1 MGNPDEPVMAAN
13 SDLRAKALLVSVG
26 GSAPPIV
33 ATITQQRPGVIIFF
47 VSRGSRETAERTVAA
62 LPAGYHP
69 SIEYVETPSEQLVD
83 ECFKVLLRDV
93 SGILERRGLTFRDLR
108 ADFTGGTK
116 PMSAAV
122 LLAFAGRIPDFS
134 YVGGLDAMA
143 RDKGGLGVVVDG
155 REQLLIRGDPWMAVA
170 ETRLSE
176 AKGFFSAG
184 RYAAAR
190 DVVEGLMTSGFTSR
204 LAQSLRAIAEGFS
217 AWDAQRY
224 DKAKKSFPDAVG
236 TLAAIAE
243 GRGPGAISDFS
254 EACMRLLPML
264 TDTHLEWQKLSNA
277 HKGKQDFS
285 GLDGR
290 RLPLDLCAAAR
301 RRVEQRQDPED
312 GVMLL
317 YAAVEKLAKGR
328 LIIKHGIDNSR
339 CDVGDLGGIREE
351 VLRKQAAENG
361 LVKLASTDSFRLL
374 LDRGDEIGTRYEQNK
389 ELIEK
394 LGSVRNYCWR
404 EHGYNHVDR
413 STFDE
418 LFPAV
423 LRLLGAGPADLVT
436 FPVPDWW

>member
-1 MGNPDEPVMAAN
+1 
-13 SDLRAKALLVSVG
+13 
-26 GSAPPIV
+26 
-33 ATITQQRPGVIIFF
+33 
-47 VSRGSRETAERTVAA
+47 
-62 LPAGYHP
+62 
-69 SIEYVETPSEQLVD
+69 
-83 ECFKVLLRDV
+83 
-93 SGILERRGLTFRDLR
+93 
-108 ADFTGGTK
+108 
-116 PMSAAV
+116 
-122 LLAFAGRIPDFS
+122 
-134 YVGGLDAMA
+134 MA

-176 AKGFFSAG
+176 ARGFFSAG

-190 DVVEGLMTSGFTSR
+190 DVIEGLMASGFTSR
-204 LAQSLRAIAEGFS
+204 LAQSLRAMAGGFS

-224 DKAKKSFPDAVG
+224 EEAKKSLPDA
-236 TLAAIAE
+236 TEKLAAIAE
-243 GRGPGAISDFS
+243 GRGPGAVSDFS
-254 EACMRLLPML
+254 EACSGLLPVL
-264 TDTHLEWQKLSNA
+264 TATHLEWKKLSNA
-277 HKGKQDFS
+277 GKGRQDFS
-285 GLDGR
+285 DLDGR
-290 RLPLDLCAAAR
+290 RIPLDLCAAAR

-339 CDVGDLGGIREE
+339 CKVEDLGGIREE
-351 VLRKQAAENG
+351 VLRKQTAENG

-374 LDRGDEIGTRYEQNK
+374 LDRGDEIGVSYEQNK

-404 EHGYNHVDR
+404 EHGYKHVER
-413 STFDE
+413 STFEE

-423 LRLLGAGPADLVT
+423 LRLLGACPTDLIS